1 MIWGMFPEFLH
12 LHLHEASVNICQI
25 NKFTRFYTYTN
36 VNEYHTLTLTQNVNK
51 FHYGIYT

>member
-1 MIWGMFPEFLH
+1 MFPEFLH